1 MWIDTEFYLGTA
13 QGPQRWQRFWATVR
27 AGRRLYAGVC
37 VPAGVVVGTGAG
49 LLAATLATAPTRHPV
64 AVGLAYLSALVIGW
78 FWGRLLT
85 ATVAPLLL
93 RNGQRTARV
102 GYVAVQTTVFAVS
115 AAVPYGSTAWG
126 MVAALLV
133 AAPWWISAVVES
145 RRPVPA
151 YPAEWTRFDS
161 G

>member
-1 MWIDTEFYLGTA
+1 
-13 QGPQRWQRFWATVR
+13 
-27 AGRRLYAGVC
+27 VC
-37 VPAGVVVGTGAG
+37 VIGTRTRDVRVSTGADPVGDDRSRDATFAGVVVGTGAG
-49 LLAATLATAPTRHPV
+49 LLAATVATTPTRHPV
-64 AVGLAYLSALVIGW
+64 AVGLAYLSALVIGR

-115 AAVPYGSTAWG
+115 AAVPYGSTTWG
-126 MVAALLV
+126 VVAALLV